1 MENYSVKSVIV
12 SPTRIIVS
20 GFIFLIIGG
29 SIFLCLPICTKS
41 GYIPFIDAFFTAT
54 SASCVTGL
62 SIYDTYSKFTFL
74 GQLVILIM
82 IQTGGLG
89 LVSFTTF
96 FSILYRKKLSFKALR
111 IASLASG
118 VEDVSAIK
126 HLYKSTFK
134 IVFLCESIGAIALS
148 PVFIYK
154 FGVLDGMW
162 ISVFTS
168 ISAFCN
174 AGFDLLGII
183 SPSSS
188 LSLFYGN
195 IWVNFVI
202 ITLIICGGLGFVVWN
217 EILLYKTTKKFS
229 FNSKIVFLS
238 TVILIFFGA
247 FTFFVSEYNN
257 PLTIKNMTLS
267 QKILCSFFQSVTCR
281 TAGFGTINQAN
292 LNSFSKFLCCILMFI
307 GCSPTGTGGGV
318 KVTTL
323 AVLIITIS
331 SVMRGKTQSVF
342 LNHKIQPYNI
352 YKAVTVIFLSII
364 IVTVNFSI
372 LYFTTTANNIDCL
385 YESFS
390 AFSTTG
396 LSVGVTE
403 NMSFLSKLSTII
415 TMFLG
420 RVGPMSIAISLYKNY
435 NDFYSTEI
443 YPEGKI
449 IVG

>member
-1 MENYSVKSVIV
+1 MENYSIKNVIV

-29 SIFLCLPICTKS
+29 SLFLCLPICTKD

-62 SIYDTYSKFTFL
+62 SVYDTYSKFTFI
-74 GQLVILIM
+74 GQLAILIM

-96 FSILYRKKLSFKALR
+96 FSILYQKKLGFKALR
-111 IASLASG
+111 IACFASG
-118 VEDVSAIK
+118 VDDVSTIK
-126 HLYKSTFK
+126 NLYKSTFK
-134 IVFLCESIGAIALS
+134 VVFFCESLGAIALF
-148 PVFIYK
+148 PAFIYK
-154 FGVLDGMW
+154 FGFLNGIW
-162 ISVFTS
+162 ISLFTS

-174 AGFDLLGII
+174 AGFDLCGLI

-188 LSLFYGN
+188 LSLFYSN
-195 IWVNFVI
+195 IWVNSI
-202 ITLIICGGLGFVVWN
+202 ITALIICGGLGFVVWN
-217 EILLYKTTKKFS
+217 EILLYKTSHKFS

-238 TVILIFFGA
+238 TVILIFFG
-247 FTFFVSEYNN
+247 TCVFFISEYTN
-257 PLTIKNMTLS
+257 PLTIKNMTLT
-267 QKILCSFFQSVTCR
+267 QKLLCSFFQSITCR
-281 TAGFGTINQAN
+281 TAGFSTINQTN
-292 LNSFSKFLCCILMFI
+292 LNSFSKIFSCILMFI
-307 GCSPTGTGGGV
+307 GCSPTGTGGGI

-331 SVMRGKTQSVF
+331 SVIRGKTQSVF
-342 LNHKIQPYNI
+342 LGHKIQPYNI
-352 YKAVTVIFLSII
+352 YKTITVIFISML
-364 IVTVNFSI
+364 IVVVNFSI
-372 LYFTTTANNIDCL
+372 LYFTTTASNIDCL

-403 NMSFLSKLSTII
+403 KMSFISKLSTII